1 VRQAAQRALDRYG
14 QVRFIAAH
22 RLDVDKRGGEHGTV
36 TGKIKVHGGSI
47 ECSAV
52 PVAQG
57 LPAREQMLMF
67 RVDSEVGRL
76 RQVILHRPGLELK
89 RLTPDNAADLL
100 FDDVLWVSRAQQ
112 EHDAFADVLRSRG
125 AVVHYYSDLLAQT
138 LDITAARDYVLDGVF
153 DSRWHG
159 PLACGQLRAAVDGL
173 DSVTLAGYLVGG
185 ITKREISELAPEP
198 KSIAFHSL
206 DPDGFV
212 LVPLPNLLY
221 QRDTSCWIYTG
232 VSINAMRRQAR
243 VRESLFAEAI
253 YRWHPMF
260 ASAAFDVWYHGAD
273 AAPATIEGGDV
284 LVIGNGAV
292 LAGMSE
298 RTTPQALEMLAH
310 RLFAADAATSLVA
323 IDMPKQRAFMHLDTM
338 LTMADHGVFTKYAG
352 MGMLRSYTIEPG
364 ASARELKVTDH
375 PPEDMHTAL
384 AAALGLSSIKVLTA
398 VQDVR
403 SAQREQWDDGCNVLA
418 VEPGVVVA
426 YERNVTTNAY
436 LEENG
441 IEVIT
446 VAGGELGRG
455 RGGPRCMSCPIERS
469 G

>member
-1 VRQAAQRALDRYG
+1 
-14 QVRFIAAH
+14 
-22 RLDVDKRGGEHGTV
+22 
-36 TGKIKVHGGSI
+36 
-47 ECSAV
+47 
-52 PVAQG
+52 
-57 LPAREQMLMF
+57 MF

-76 RQVILHRPGLELK
+76 RQVILHRPDLELK

-125 AVVHYYSDLLAQT
+125 VVVHYYSDLLAQT
-138 LDITAARDYVLDGVF
+138 LDIAAARDYILDGVF

-159 PLACGQLRAAVDGL
+159 PLACDQLRAAVAGL
-173 DSVTLAGYLVGG
+173 DSRSLAGYLVGG

-206 DPDGFV
+206 DQDGFV

-221 QRDTSCWIYTG
+221 QRDTSCWIYGG

-243 VRESLFAEAI
+243 VRESMFAEAI

-260 ASAAFDVWYHGAD
+260 ASAAFDFWYHGAD

-310 RLFAADAATSLVA
+310 RLFAAGAATSLVA

-338 LTMADHGVFTKYAG
+338 LTMADYGVFTKYAG
-352 MGMLRSYTIEPG
+352 MGMLPSYTIEPG
-364 ASARELKVTDH
+364 ASVRELKVTDH

-384 AAALGLSSIKVLTA
+384 AAALGLPSITVLTA

-436 LEENG
+436 LAENG
-441 IEVIT
+441 IEVLT